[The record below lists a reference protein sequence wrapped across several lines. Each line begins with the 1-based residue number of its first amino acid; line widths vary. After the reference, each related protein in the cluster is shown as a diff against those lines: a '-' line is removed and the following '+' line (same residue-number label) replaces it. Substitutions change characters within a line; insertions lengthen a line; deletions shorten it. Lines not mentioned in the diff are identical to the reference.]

1 MNSYTNQ
8 YEELL
13 IQQYIVEVLS
23 KVRYLYNKL

>member
-13 IQQYIVEVLS
+13 RQQYIVEVLS